1 MNIEINNKYYTIELE
16 RALELGILKERIT
29 RINIGDVY
37 EYPEGGGTR
46 VCFVEAAAYSS
57 GRFRIIGLNGFGCFS
72 DGPFR
77 GGGATHSETVA
88 WVNEKDLKFVRNI
101 NDEVSDLITK

>member
-16 RALELGILKERIT
+16 RALELGILKEHIT

-37 EYPEGGGTR
+37 EYPMGGGTH
-46 VCFVEAAAYSS
+46 VCFVEAAYSS
-57 GRFRIIGLNGFGCFS
+57 GRFRIIGLNGLSCFA

-77 GGGATHSETVA
+77 GQGATHSETVA

-101 NDEVSDLITK
+101 NVEVSDLITQ